1 MGVRLIRHNEAS
13 SHNLQPGKRKVS
25 NWSLSK
31 HLWLSKC
38 GGTSVFWN
46 SSGSYHWKYC
56 LLAFHKSHPD
66 FFPPALASSKV
77 VMVALMNLCR
87 RHIVT
92 DCRPPW
98 WPGRLF
104 GGIAQFENIICSNVS
119 QQLRICWAHLDSN
132 ISQQKRPAGKEW
144 KEEKLSGAEN
154 GDILFQHNRQ
164 KNIKKDL
171 P

>member
-1 MGVRLIRHNEAS
+1 
-13 SHNLQPGKRKVS
+13 
-25 NWSLSK
+25 
-31 HLWLSKC
+31 
-38 GGTSVFWN
+38 
-46 SSGSYHWKYC
+46 
-56 LLAFHKSHPD
+56 
-66 FFPPALASSKV
+66 
-77 VMVALMNLCR
+77 MNLCR

-104 GGIAQFENIICSNVS
+104 GGIAQFEQIIHSNVS

-164 KNIKKDL
+164 KYIKKIYLNYLLFVCLEIIDHL
-171 P
+171 PSLSSLMNELLVARLCSAHLKIFMSFEDYNFFHLLIFTYLLIFLSPHLYIRKIGTANYI